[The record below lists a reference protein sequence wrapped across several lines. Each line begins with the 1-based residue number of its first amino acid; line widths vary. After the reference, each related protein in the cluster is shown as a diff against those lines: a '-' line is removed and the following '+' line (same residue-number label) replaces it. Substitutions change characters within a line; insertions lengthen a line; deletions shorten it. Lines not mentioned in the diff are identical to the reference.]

1 MSEVGHVRRQG
12 VAVAR
17 SAGLVLGRAQKL
29 NLKHQ
34 FIQEYQIPVDA
45 VESEVERLAS
55 AIAKAVK
62 KLQQEI
68 KALVDI
74 DTSGELTLILQAHDM
89 MLQDP
94 DLFQQTKMLIQ
105 NEGINAEWALKKS
118 LSQIT
123 QVFEQI
129 EDAYLRSRKA
139 DVEHIGERIFT
150 QLSGEGKSQK
160 YNHAI
165 MVAQDFSPM
174 DIVDMWRAG
183 VSGFV
188 SIQGGENSHMMIV
201 ARGIGLVGIAGVEN
215 DFLAWIEDGLTI
227 LVNAEE
233 SSWVLNPNN
242 QDVMQFEQAGQALQL
257 KQKQLQNYAIKPS
270 VSQDGYKMPLLANI
284 EFIEEVAVA
293 QQQGVDGIGLFRT
306 EFLFMQ
312 NETLP
317 SKVTQQTYYQHVIE
331 SMQGKPVTFRL
342 LDVAIDKLKQIGDM
356 KPLFEGENPAL
367 GLRGVRM
374 LLQNKSILKDQLRAI
389 IRAGRDADIFILV
402 PMVTL
407 PSEMVDVRQVVMEVC
422 QELGCK
428 QKVPVGCMIE
438 VPAAALTANAL
449 ARVSDFFSI
458 GSNDLVQYSLAVDR
472 TDEHV
477 SYLYDAGHPAVKQLI
492 QMTVDAAKKHGI
504 PVSVCG
510 ELAANEAWLHTFL
523 TMGITSLSMSARH
536 VLQVREQL
544 HHLRAFS

>member
-1 MSEVGHVRRQG
+1 MSKGGDVRRQG

-34 FIQEYQIPVDA
+34 FIQEYQVPKDA

-55 AIAKAVK
+55 AITQAVK

-94 DLFQQTKMLIQ
+94 DLFQQTKTLIQ

-129 EDAYLRSRKA
+129 EDVYLRSRKA
-139 DVEHIGERIFT
+139 DIEHIGERIFT
-150 QLSGEGKSQK
+150 QLSGGNQAQK
-160 YNHAI
+160 YDHAI

-227 LVNAEE
+227 LLNAEE
-233 SSWVLNPNN
+233 GSWVLNPNN

-257 KQKQLQNYAIKPS
+257 KQKQLQSYAVKPS

-317 SKVTQQTYYQHVIE
+317 SEAAQQAYYQHLIE
-331 SMQGKPVTFRL
+331 GIKGKPVTFRL
-342 LDVAIDKLKQIGDM
+342 LDIAIDKLKQIGDT

-374 LLQNKSILKDQLRAI
+374 LLQNKSLLKDQLRAI
-389 IRAGRDADIFILV
+389 IRAGRDADISILV

-422 QELGCK
+422 QELGVK

-438 VPAAALTANAL
+438 VPAAALTAHVL

-477 SYLYDAGHPAVKQLI
+477 SYLYDAGHPAVKSLI
-492 QMTVDAAKKHGI
+492 QMTVDAAKKHAI

-510 ELAANEAWLHTFL
+510 ELAANPAWLHTFL

>member
-17 SAGLVLGRAQKL
+17 SAGLVLGCAQKL

-34 FIQEYQIPVDA
+34 FIQEYPISADA
-45 VESEVERLAS
+45 VEAEVERLAS
-55 AIAKAVK
+55 AIAKAAK

-105 NEGINAEWALKKS
+105 HEGINAEWALKKS
-118 LSQIT
+118 LSQTT

-129 EDAYLRSRKA
+129 EDVYLRGRKA
-139 DVEHIGERIFT
+139 DVEHIGERIFA
-150 QLSGEGKSQK
+150 QLSGENQAQK
-160 YNHAI
+160 YDQSI

-188 SIQGGENSHMMIV
+188 SIQGGENSHTMIV

-227 LVNAEE
+227 LLNAEE
-233 SSWVLNPNN
+233 GSWVLNPNN
-242 QDVMQFEQAGQALQL
+242 QDVMQFEQAKQVLQL
-257 KQKQLQNYAIKPS
+257 KQKQLQSYAAKPS
-270 VSQDGYKMPLLANI
+270 VSQDGYTMPLLANI
-284 EFIEEVAVA
+284 EFLEEVEVA
-293 QQQGVDGIGLFRT
+293 QEQGADGIGLFRT
-306 EFLFMQ
+306 EFLFIQ
-312 NETLP
+312 NDIFP
-317 SKVTQQTYYQHVIE
+317 SEATQQAYYQHVI
-331 SMQGKPVTFRL
+331 MGMKGKPVTFRL
-342 LDVAIDKLKQIGDM
+342 LDVAIDKVKKTSDM
-356 KPLFEGENPAL
+356 KSLFAGENPAL
-367 GLRGVRM
+367 GIRGVRM
-374 LLQNKSILKDQLRAI
+374 LLQHKSLLKDQLRAI
-389 IRAGRDADIFILV
+389 IRAGRDADISILV

-407 PSEMVDVRQVVMEVC
+407 PSEMDDVRQVVMEVC
-422 QELGCK
+422 QELGCQ

-438 VPAAALTANAL
+438 VPAAALTAHAL

-492 QMTVDAAKKHGI
+492 QMTVDAAKEHGI

>member
-1 MSEVGHVRRQG
+1 MSEKEYVRRQG
-12 VAVAR
+12 VAIAR
-17 SAGLVLGRAQKL
+17 SAGMVFGRAQKL

-34 FIQEYQIPVDA
+34 LIQEYQISEDVI
-45 VESEVERLAS
+45 ESEITRLAS
-55 AIAKAVK
+55 AISKAVK
-62 KLQQEI
+62 KLDQEI
-68 KALVDI
+68 KELVDI
-74 DTSGELTLILQAHDM
+74 DTTGELTLILQAHDM

-94 DLFQQTKMLIQ
+94 DLFEKTRALIQ
-105 NEGINAEWALKKS
+105 HEGINAEWALKKV
-118 LSQIT
+118 LLQIT

-129 EDAYLRSRKA
+129 EDTYLRSRKA

-150 QLSGEGKSQK
+150 QLSGGNQAQK
-160 YNHAI
+160 YDQAI
-165 MVAQDFSPM
+165 MIAQDFSPM

-201 ARGIGLVGIAGVEN
+201 ARGIGIAGIAGIQN
-215 DFLAWIEDGLTI
+215 DFLAWVEDGMSFL
-227 LVNAEE
+227 LNAEE
-233 SSWVLNPNN
+233 GTWVLNPNN
-242 QDVMQFEQAGQALQL
+242 QDVIQFEQAGQALQL
-257 KQKQLQNYAIKPS
+257 KQRHLQSYVAKPS

-312 NETLP
+312 SETLP
-317 SKVTQQTYYQHVIE
+317 SETTQQDYYQHVIE
-331 SMQGKPVTFRL
+331 SMKGKPVTFRL
-342 LDVAIDKLKQIGDM
+342 LDVAVDKVKQTSDM

-367 GLRGVRM
+367 GVRGVRM
-374 LLQNKSILKDQLRAI
+374 LLQNKPLLKSQLRAI
-389 IRAGRDADIFILV
+389 VRAGHDADISILV

-407 PSEMVDVRQVVMEVC
+407 PSEMVDVRQVLHEVC
-422 QELGCK
+422 QELGFK

-438 VPAAALTANAL
+438 VPASALIANELAL
-449 ARVSDFFSI
+449 VSDFFSI

-477 SYLYDAGHPAVKQLI
+477 SYLYDAGHPAIMQLI
-492 QMTVDAAKKHGI
+492 QMTVDAAKKHAI

-510 ELAANEAWLHTFL
+510 ELAANQAWLHTFL